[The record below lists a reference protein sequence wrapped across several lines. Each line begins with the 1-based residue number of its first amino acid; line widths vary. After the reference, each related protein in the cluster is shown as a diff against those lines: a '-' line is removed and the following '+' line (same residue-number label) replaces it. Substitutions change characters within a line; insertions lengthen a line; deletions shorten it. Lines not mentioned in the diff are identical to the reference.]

1 MSAYQTTTSPPND
14 SSNNTGGG
22 GGGSSG
28 MSLHSP
34 TQGSQPSYQSS
45 SESHHHMKG
54 NLSKNELSTFDLLSD
69 QPPPDDLGSLLRDE
83 SLFGF
88 GLSGGG
94 GGGVTSNNIGGGGG
108 IGSTSHDLINSSSH
122 PNNLS
127 SLLTDTS
134 VDSNNQQQQQQL
146 ISPSQITSNNLA
158 AMQQQQ
164 QQQKPL
170 SFDYLYE
177 FSETRKVL
185 EEFFTCQTSN
195 DKILEKL
202 SDFNESDVGGSY
214 DNIDQDEL
222 NHHHLNNSNNCY
234 NTENNTLVGSSGIG
248 VGSGGGSGN
257 NGSGNVSYIG
267 QRLAKF
273 PVNDEYQTT
282 NSHSTPSQRPTGN
295 GGSGGLLYHNQD
307 QQHQSQLQQQQ
318 TRHQSHNMR
327 HDDIYDHQDIE
338 LFLDSG
344 SRSSGELGDTEVEH
358 NVDGHTRNFTLSPET
373 TDYDSNCGDLDSE
386 LSLRYTGLGGEFGEL

>member
-1 MSAYQTTTSPPND
+1 MSAYQTNTSLPND
-14 SSNNTGGG
+14 TSGNSSGGIG
-22 GGGSSG
+22 IGG

-34 TQGSQPSYQSS
+34 TQGSHQSYQSQKLQQQV
-45 SESHHHMKG
+45 KG
-54 NLSKNELSTFDLLSD
+54 NSNNKNDLSTFDLLSD

-83 SLFGF
+83 TLFSF
-88 GLSGGG
+88 GINSSGSNTGVGGG
-94 GGGVTSNNIGGGGG
+94 GNNIN
-108 IGSTSHDLINSSSH
+108 IVGSSHDLINSSSSH
-122 PNNLS
+122 PNNIS
-127 SLLTDTS
+127 SLLTDTTS
-134 VDSNNQQQQQQL
+134 STNVTSDQL
-146 ISPSQITSNNLA
+146 MSPSQITSNNLA
-158 AMQQQQ
+158 AMQQHSQQQQ

-214 DNIDQDEL
+214 DNIDQDDDL
-222 NHHHLNNSNNCY
+222 NHHHNLSNSNNCY
-234 NTENNTLVGSSGIG
+234 NPDNNSTVGSMTTTTT
-248 VGSGGGSGN
+248 GN
-257 NGSGNVSYIG
+257 GTGNVSYIG

-273 PVNDEYQTT
+273 PVNDEYTTT
-282 NSHSTPSQRPTGN
+282 NSHPTRNSGN
-295 GGSGGLLYHNQD
+295 GSGIYHNQQD
-307 QQHQSQLQQQQ
+307 HMHQTHQQQQ
-318 TRHQSHNMR
+318 LRHQSHMR
-327 HDDIYDHQDIE
+327 HDDIYEHPDIE

-344 SRSSGELGDTEVEH
+344 SRSSGELGDAEVEH

-386 LSLRYTGLGGEFGEL
+386 LSLRYTGLGGEFGK